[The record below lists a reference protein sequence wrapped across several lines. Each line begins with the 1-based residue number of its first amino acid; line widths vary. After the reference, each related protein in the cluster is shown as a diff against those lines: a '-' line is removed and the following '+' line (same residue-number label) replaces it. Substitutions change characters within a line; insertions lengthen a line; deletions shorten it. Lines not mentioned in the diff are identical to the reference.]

1 MKTHILDCT
10 IRDGGYINNWNFSQL
25 QVRELYKT
33 LNESNVDFME
43 IGFRDNLK
51 TYNNKIVSKWK
62 KSTDNIIDSTI
73 KDIYNENTKIAIMIN
88 YGTSELLDFKNSSE
102 SLVSM
107 VRVAFHKKDFIDAIK
122 YIKDIKNL
130 GYIVCANAM
139 GTCLYSDEEL
149 KELCTLISNNEI
161 DYLYIA
167 DSYGSITT
175 SELENITNVLRN
187 NFKDLEFTPKL
198 GFHAHNNTQ
207 RGLMNAN
214 KCIELEFD
222 IIDSTMYGM
231 GRGAGNLCTELLISD
246 LSKRYDN
253 WNDKYVENCVKY
265 IYNYLLIND
274 MNFKINWGYNLIY
287 FITAHFNVHPN
298 YGWKIKQ
305 YSINDINI
313 IWKTIEEISKSE
325 YSGIFNI
332 EYLNSLIK

>member
-1 MKTHILDCT
+1 MKTKILDCT
-10 IRDGGYINNWNFSQL
+10 VRDGGYINNWNFSQL

-33 LNESNVDFME
+33 LVNSNVDFME

-62 KSTDNIIDSTI
+62 KSTDSIIDSTI
-73 KDIYNENTKIAIMIN
+73 KDIYNENTKIAVMIN
-88 YGTSELLDFKNSSE
+88 YSSSSLNDFKNKTE

-107 VRVAFHKKDFIDAIK
+107 VRIAFHKKDLIDAIN
-122 YIKDIKNL
+122 YIKKIKNL

-167 DSYGSITT
+167 DSYGSLTT
-175 SELENITNVLRN
+175 QELEEINNKLRN
-187 NFKDLEFTPKL
+187 NFKNMAFTPKF
-198 GFHAHNNTQ
+198 GFHAHNNSQ

-246 LSKRYDN
+246 LSKKYDK
-253 WNDKYVENCVKY
+253 WNDKCVENCVKY

-274 MNFKINWGYNLIY
+274 LNFKVNWGYDLIY

-298 YGWKIKQ
+298 YGWKLKQ
-305 YSINDINI
+305 YSINDIDI
-313 IWKTIEEISKSE
+313 IWTTISTISKSNKL
-325 YSGIFNI
+325 GTFDI
-332 EYLNSLIK
+332 EYLNSVL